1 MDMKNLKPSLRLCVF
16 VVPSF
21 LGVRGLLSAVVV
33 AAVILAGAS
42 GDCGGGMVRLKDI
55 ASIQGIRTQ
64 QLIGYGLV
72 IGLEATGDAAGT
84 KFTTQS
90 LANMLDRLGIRADA
104 TKIKVGNVAAVIA
117 TADLPAFAR
126 SGSRLDV
133 TVSSLGDASS
143 LQGGTLLMAPLRG
156 ADGNIYAVAQGPV
169 SIGGFLASGAGA
181 KTQKNHPTVGK
192 VPNGATVERDL
203 KTGVD
208 STGSVTVKLN
218 EEDFTTASRAAEA
231 INNELGG
238 GARTLDAGAI
248 EVTVPAERR
257 AEIVEFISQ
266 LEAIEV
272 LPDTNARVVID
283 ERTGTVVIGRDVQ
296 VDTVAVAHG
305 SLSVTIK
312 TELDVSQPYPQSS
325 GQTVVTPDTGINV
338 TDEQQRLLLVEQ
350 AVTIKDVVTGL
361 NAIGVSPRDLIAILQ
376 AIKSAG
382 ALRAELKII

>member
-1 MDMKNLKPSLRLCVF
+1 METKNRKPSLCLRVF

-21 LGVRGLLSAVVV
+21 LRIRGFVSAVVV
-33 AAVILAGAS
+33 AVVILAGAL
-42 GDCGGGMVRLKDI
+42 GDCEGLVRLKDI
-55 ASIQGIRTQ
+55 ASVQGIRTQ

-72 IGLEATGDAAGT
+72 IGLDGTGDAAGT

-104 TKIKVGNVAAVIA
+104 QKMKVGNVAAVIA

-203 KTGVD
+203 KTSVD
-208 STGSVTVKLN
+208 SRSSVTIKLN

-231 INNELGG
+231 INSELGAF
-238 GARTLDAGAI
+238 ARTVDAGAI

-257 AEIVEFISQ
+257 LQIVEFISQ

-272 LPDTNARVVID
+272 LPDTTARVVID

-305 SLSVTIK
+305 NLSVTIK
-312 TELDVSQPYPQSS
+312 TELDVSQPYPQSA
-325 GQTVVTPDTGINV
+325 GQTVVVPDTAINV